1 MVHLQHSITKCD
13 TANKTDDTRGN
24 RVKTF
29 HRRLLW
35 IPLVLLGTLLYIL
48 DFDGEIYYHVTVPH
62 ATVPV
67 SDKPLPNI
75 KSGFVVDTDGCRIPD
90 LDPFDPVVREFIFK
104 ETPLKCHEKHPLLV
118 DSNITSLFIVKSALS
133 SFNISDLD
141 QLDCCYRP
149 FWRTKPRKV
158 DRYLDYNIIFANNC
172 ISFKESVFIPE
183 EFVKVSC
190 YVDNQNIYRN
200 YHAFIPLK
208 PEVEKRCQKVR
219 DSSSTGQRER
229 VSVLVVGMDS
239 VSRLNFHRQLP
250 RTLKILQNMKAIELL
265 GYNKVADNTFPNLI
279 PVLSGLSAKELKNVC
294 WPNNNAVFD
303 ECNWV
308 WKNFSAAGYRTAFG
322 EDASNIG
329 LFIYARRGFK
339 KQPTD
344 YYSRP
349 YLMQSED
356 DIGFNKKLGAKLC
369 IGSQMSLS
377 VLLQYISKFAI
388 TMASKDFFG
397 FFWGACLTH
406 DYLNFPSLGDGTYE
420 QFLYNLIETG
430 SLNRT
435 VLIFMSD
442 HGIRWGSIRE
452 TYQGRLE
459 ERLPF
464 VFFIFPEWFRN
475 KYPTATANLRRNTQ
489 RLTTPFDIH
498 ETLLDIL
505 NLDQIEQESIKRRSL
520 ELGKYKQKP
529 RGISLFLPM
538 HKSRTCSEA
547 GIEPHWC
554 TCQQSKV
561 LPVGDAII
569 KNMSLILVDHL
580 NSLLKPYGVCSQL
593 QVAEIISAS
602 VQFPREHLYNKTKDQ
617 GLKDYVIVIRTTP
630 GGALFEGTVRHCI
643 GNSSVQV
650 TGSVSRINS
659 YGNQSS
665 CVADFHM
672 KLYCFCKSYLNMRT
686 KL

>member
-1 MVHLQHSITKCD
+1 MVPLRPSTNKCD
-13 TANKTDDTRGN
+13 SANELRDKNERKVT
-24 RVKTF
+24 TF
-29 HRRLLW
+29 HRWLLW
-35 IPLVLLGTLLYIL
+35 IPLVLFGTLLYIL
-48 DFDGEIYYHVTVPH
+48 DFGGELRYHIPLPH
-62 ATVPV
+62 TIVSV
-67 SDKPLPNI
+67 SDKPLPNM
-75 KSGFVVDTDGCRIPD
+75 KSGFVVDTVGCRIPD
-90 LDPFDPVVREFIFK
+90 LDPFDPIIREFIHK

-118 DSNITSLFIVKSALS
+118 DSNHTSLFIVKSALP
-133 SFNISDLD
+133 SFNISDVE
-141 QLDCCYRP
+141 QLDCCYQP
-149 FWRTKPRKV
+149 FWRSKPKNV
-158 DRYLDYNIIFANNC
+158 DDYFDNKITFADNC
-172 ISFKESVFIPE
+172 TSFKESVSIPE

-190 YVDNQNIYRN
+190 SMDSQNIYTN

-208 PEVEKRCQKVR
+208 PEVEKRCKEAR
-219 DSSSTGQRER
+219 ENSSTGQRER
-229 VSVLVVGMDS
+229 VSVLLVGMDA

-250 RTLKILQNMKAIELL
+250 RTLKILQNMKSIELL
-265 GYNKVADNTFPNLI
+265 GYNKVADNTFPNLV
-279 PVLSGLSAKELKNVC
+279 PVLSGLSEKELKDVC

-322 EDASNIG
+322 EDATSIG
-329 LFIYARRGFK
+329 LFTYVKRGFK

-356 DIGFNKKLGAKLC
+356 DIGFDKKLNAKLC

-377 VLLQYISKFAI
+377 VFLQYISKLAI

-397 FFWGACLTH
+397 FFWGTSLTH
-406 DYLNFPSLGDGTYE
+406 DFLNFPSLGDGTYE

-489 RLTTPFDIH
+489 RLTTPFDMY
-498 ETLLDIL
+498 ETLLDLL
-505 NLDQIEQESIKRRSL
+505 NLGQIEQESIQRRSL

-593 QVAEIISAS
+593 QVTEIRSAS

-617 GLKDYVIVIRTTP
+617 GLKDYVIVIRTAP

-672 KLYCFCKSYLNMRT
+672 KLYCYCKSYLNMRT